1 MLNRKDKL
9 PGNQFFEILVYRSV
23 FTILIEEWVLAVEGH
38 LVKHDTQR
46 KYIHFGAAFLLY
58 VNFRRHIQRCAFRG
72 HVPNDLHVFNLFRQS
87 KISNLEIAIVNEDVF
102 GLDVSMNDP
111 VVIENLIPFAELFQ
125 EEPDFL
131 LWDVELFSDQ
141 VLVEV
146 AFIAVL
152 HDQVEVVFRGDLELH
167 AVDEVGV
174 VRQFL
179 EDLKLSLD
187 RYARFGVFN

>member
-1 MLNRKDKL
+1 MDD
-9 PGNQFFEILVYRSV
+9 S
-23 FTILIEEWVLAVEGH
+23 
-38 LVKHDTQR
+38 
-46 KYIHFGAAFLLY
+46 
-58 VNFRRHIQRCAFRG
+58 
-72 HVPNDLHVFNLFRQS
+72 
-87 KISNLEIAIVNEDVF
+87 
-102 GLDVSMNDP
+102 

-174 VRQFL
+174 VGQFL